1 MLLISCDCP
10 LVPAVHEAVGG
21 LEVGV
26 DPEVAARDEQHSL
39 HYVENQG
46 EPKKLQKY
54 QQPEAAK
61 LNNFNMIVRI
71 IGRT

>member
-1 MLLISCDCP
+1 M
-10 LVPAVHEAVGG
+10 
-21 LEVGV
+21 